1 MKGTGNYCGAM
12 MTWVTKLN
20 CLVGVVAVWQVFLAL
35 LIVLEQLYW
44 TTFDPV
50 VVFTSE
56 NAMYQRCAVYDYE
69 QTMLLLVS
77 SGFAMGALLSN
88 AETQLQTRFA
98 TTSLVFAGLFWLCFI
113 ATVFHPYSPHRFSG
127 RLPEMDIAGY
137 SLYPDETTELEIRFR
152 ADPLAHASLWAGLG
166 QLFLSVALFI
176 PSLRQRKL
184 RLLDLFVCVAMLAI
198 AFSLWGALY
207 KPPSI
212 PP

>member
-1 MKGTGNYCGAM
+1 

-20 CLVGVVAVWQVFLAL
+20 FLVGVVAVWQVFLAL
-35 LIVLEQLYW
+35 LIVLEQVFW
-44 TTFDPV
+44 TTCDPV
-50 VVFTSE
+50 VIFTSGH
-56 NAMYQRCAVYDYE
+56 AVFQRGAIFDYE

-98 TTSLVFAGLFWLCFI
+98 TTSLVFAGLFWVCFI

-184 RLLDLFVCVAMLAI
+184 CLLDLFVFMAIVAI
-198 AFSLWGALY
+198 AFSLWRGLY
-207 KPPSI
+207 QPPRF
-212 PP
+212 PQ